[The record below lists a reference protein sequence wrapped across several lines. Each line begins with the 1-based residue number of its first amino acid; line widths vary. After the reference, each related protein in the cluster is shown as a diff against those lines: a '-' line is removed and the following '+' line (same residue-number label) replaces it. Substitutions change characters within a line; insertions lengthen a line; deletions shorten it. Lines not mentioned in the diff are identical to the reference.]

1 MSLKCAVKF
10 SGSVLGILTLLM
22 IQISHAA
29 LPASVPCQNGG
40 CWKPALNTR
49 WNYVLSE
56 SPNLTL
62 GAILYDIDLFDT
74 PASKVKQIH
83 SLNQRAIC
91 YMSAGSSEN
100 WRPDFGRFPASVL
113 GADMDGWAG
122 ERWLDIRNI
131 TALAPIMRARLD
143 LCKQKGFDGVEF
155 DNVDGYNNDSG
166 FPLTANDQ
174 LQYNI
179 FLANEAHKRG
189 LTAALKNDLDQVPIL
204 VNYFDYA
211 VNEQCFQYGEC
222 NTLMPFINKGKPVFN
237 VEYSGTNSV
246 IFKKANALNFNTIKK
261 SLNLNNKVVF
271 SR

>member
-91 YMSAGSSEN
+91 YMSAGL
-100 WRPDFGRFPASVL
+100 AS
-113 GADMDGWAG
+113 
-122 ERWLDIRNI
+122 
-131 TALAPIMRARLD
+131 
-143 LCKQKGFDGVEF
+143 
-155 DNVDGYNNDSG
+155 
-166 FPLTANDQ
+166 
-174 LQYNI
+174 
-179 FLANEAHKRG
+179 
-189 LTAALKNDLDQVPIL
+189 
-204 VNYFDYA
+204 
-211 VNEQCFQYGEC
+211 
-222 NTLMPFINKGKPVFN
+222 
-237 VEYSGTNSV
+237 
-246 IFKKANALNFNTIKK
+246 
-261 SLNLNNKVVF
+261 
-271 SR
+271 

>member
-1 MSLKCAVKF
+1 MTLKF
-10 SGSVLGILTLLM
+10 SIQLSGAVLGILTLLM
-22 IQISHAA
+22 VQTSHAA

-56 SPNLTL
+56 SPNLSL
-62 GAILYDIDLFDT
+62 GAILYDIDLYDT
-74 PASKVKQIH
+74 PATKVKQIH
-83 SLNQRAIC
+83 AQNQRAIC

-100 WRPDFGRFPASVL
+100 WRPDFGQFPANVL
-113 GADMDGWAG
+113 GANMDGWAG

-131 TALAPIMRARLD
+131 SALAPIMRARLD

-155 DNVDGYNNDSG
+155 DNVDGYNNNSG

-189 LTAALKNDLDQVPIL
+189 LTAALKNDLDQVPTL

-222 NTLMPFINKGKPVFN
+222 STLTPFISKGKAVFN

>member
-1 MSLKCAVKF
+1 
-10 SGSVLGILTLLM
+10 
-22 IQISHAA
+22 
-29 LPASVPCQNGG
+29 
-40 CWKPALNTR
+40 
-49 WNYVLSE
+49 
-56 SPNLTL
+56 
-62 GAILYDIDLFDT
+62 
-74 PASKVKQIH
+74 
-83 SLNQRAIC
+83 
-91 YMSAGSSEN
+91 
-100 WRPDFGRFPASVL
+100 
-113 GADMDGWAG
+113 MDGWAG